1 MNEGCIT
8 INFNLV
14 PGVFV
19 WRLNRF
25 MTLVEVDGKIA
36 YAHLPNSG
44 RLRTVLHNGVPVYLR
59 ADGDNL
65 FRKSAYTVFSVKCG
79 DTMIIVD
86 AQFTNFLAKE
96 SINLGLFK
104 DLLGY
109 RVAKENFK
117 LSDEFNVRLD
127 LMLEK
132 FSDRFYIEVKSVT
145 HVVDNVALFP
155 DAPTL
160 RGKQHILQLIS
171 LLKRGFKSGLI
182 FSVQRP
188 DAKLVKP
195 NIEIDPQ
202 FTKLLKKAIDE
213 GLRIFTLKSTF
224 NPPKTIKIEANEPP
238 FTF

>member
-1 MNEGCIT
+1 MNEGYIT

-14 PGVFV
+14 SGVFIQ
-19 WRLNRF
+19 RLNRF
-25 MTLVEVDGKIA
+25 MALVEVDGKIA
-36 YAHLPNSG
+36 LAHLPNSG
-44 RLRTVLHNGVPVYLR
+44 RLRTVLCSGAPVYLR
-59 ADGDNL
+59 AIGDNPS
-65 FRKSAYTVFSVKCG
+65 RKSAYTIFSIKRG
-79 DTMIIVD
+79 DIMIIVD
-86 AQFTNFLAKE
+86 AQFSNFLAKE
-96 SINLGLFK
+96 SINLGLFE

-109 RVAKENFK
+109 RVVKENFK
-117 LSDEFNVRLD
+117 LSDGFNARLD

-160 RGKQHILQLIS
+160 RGRQHVLQLIS
-171 LLKRGFKSGLI
+171 LLRRGFKSGLI

-188 DAKLVKP
+188 DAKLMRPNVK
-195 NIEIDPQ
+195 IDLQ
-202 FTKLLKKAIDE
+202 FTKLLRKAADE

-224 NPPKTIKIEANEPP
+224 NPPKTIKIEANKPP